1 MALSALH
8 WQAAAAA
15 MQDAFRALSGA
26 LLESDFYLAGGTA
39 LALLDGHRVSVD
51 LDLFSPSFEDPEAVH
66 AMLEKV
72 VPDLVLTSIS
82 PRTLFLTVAGTAVSL
97 FGYSYPLVA
106 PLLRPDPGLL
116 PIASREDIAAMKLAA
131 IASRGSR
138 KDFVDLWLLT
148 TRHGSL
154 SEYLARYR
162 QKFATRDIGHVVRS
176 LTFFDDA
183 DGEPPLKLLIDVSWG
198 DIKAELAARVDE
210 LIESART

>member
-1 MALSALH
+1 MALTTLH
-8 WQAAAAA
+8 WQAAPEA
-15 MQDAFRALSGA
+15 MPEVLNALSKA

-51 LDLFSPSFEDPEAVH
+51 LDLFSPSFDDPEAVH
-66 AMLEKV
+66 AMLDQV
-72 VPDLVLTSIS
+72 VPDLTLTSIS
-82 PRTLFLTVAGTAVSL
+82 ARTLHLTAAGTAVSL

-106 PLLRPDPGLL
+106 PLLRPHPGLL

-154 SEYLARYR
+154 SGYLASYR
-162 QKFATRDIGHVVRS
+162 EKFATRDIGHVVRS
-176 LTFFDDA
+176 LTFYDDA
-183 DGEPPLKLLIDVSWG
+183 DDEPPLKMLIDVGW
-198 DIKAELAARVDE
+198 DAIKAELAARVDE
-210 LIESART
+210 LIKSAST